1 VLFYFV
7 VAISARV
14 PTGEVWP
21 TPFFLLQPE
30 TERALCCF
38 VFSPIFCGFVTS
50 VDCSFP
56 VSVRAHRVYGCEWEE
71 DSQ

>member
-1 VLFYFV
+1 M
-7 VAISARV
+7 ADSI
-14 PTGEVWP
+14 
-21 TPFFLLQPE
+21 FFLLQPE